1 MKFAAL
7 VAVAVAMATVTVV
20 VHAEVPGDFLSRF
33 ETAARAA
40 DPAFKAASNRGAD
53 FFRNKHGGEWSCSS
67 CHTDNAAAIGRH
79 ASTGKPIQPLA
90 PAANRGRLTDAAKV
104 EKWFRR
110 NCRDVLGR
118 ECTPHEKADVVAW
131 LISIQ

>member
-1 MKFAAL
+1 MKIPAL
-7 VAVAVAMATVTVV
+7 IAIAVAMAIVTIV

-33 ETAARAA
+33 ETAARVA
-40 DPAFKAASNRGAD
+40 DPAFKAAAGRGAD
-53 FFRNKHGGEWSCSS
+53 FFRSRHGAEWSCGS
-67 CHTDNAAAIGRH
+67 CHTDNPASIGRH
-79 ASTGKPIQPLA
+79 ASTGKPIRPLA
-90 PAANRGRLTDAAKV
+90 PAANPLRLTDEAKV

-118 ECTPHEKADVVAW
+118 ECTPREKADLVAW